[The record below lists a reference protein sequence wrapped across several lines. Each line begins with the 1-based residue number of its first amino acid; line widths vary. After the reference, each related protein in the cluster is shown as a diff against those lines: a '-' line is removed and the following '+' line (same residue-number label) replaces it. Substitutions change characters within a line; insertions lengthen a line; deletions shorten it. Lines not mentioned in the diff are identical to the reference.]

1 MSAASIFKVQ
11 PPTGKP
17 VFITGGKE
25 VFDGYSVH
33 KDVSSLSLSVRV
45 SRLFEFVK
53 KYFQSFFPPAQAT
66 DLEKL
71 SALRERQWLLQT
83 AYFGKEQLLILTHRT
98 PKPDDQDLIG
108 GLVPPPSNSLTSDVQ
123 AAALPVLTP
132 VPAPKPMSRPNVPSS
147 ASSASTAQ
155 LPATPSSSQ
164 VAPTPFPRAK
174 QRLNFDLPDATPAS
188 EHQPSV
194 QKEASSASSAS
205 TAQLPASPSAVPVA
219 QTAGSS
225 STEGLGGPTSVSGK
239 KCAYIASQGRSY
251 YHLTSQKFSHEKH
264 SEAFLAWYQTIDWKE
279 QQVADA
285 STIKPIEI
293 KQISAINGDLADQM
307 YKQIKDIEND
317 PSPNTKSVLIETAEG
332 FAVHFRCVKVEGQI
346 NNLEL
351 LYVPNPL
358 FEAFQPIA
366 TELAC
371 SKSKK
376 GDFYDHRSLVFY
388 STMQQV
394 FNIIKSEIREDK
406 MKEATVYLY

>member
-219 QTAGSS
+219 QTVLVQALPKVLVGQPLFQ
-225 STEGLGGPTSVSGK
+225 EKNVPTLQARDDLTIISPLKNLATKS
-239 KCAYIASQGRSY
+239 IA
-251 YHLTSQKFSHEKH
+251 KH
-264 SEAFLAWYQTIDWKE
+264 SLPG
-279 QQVADA
+279 
-285 STIKPIEI
+285 IK
-293 KQISAINGDLADQM
+293 L
-307 YKQIKDIEND
+307 
-317 PSPNTKSVLIETAEG
+317 LIG
-332 FAVHFRCVKVEGQI
+332 K
-346 NNLEL
+346 NN
-351 LYVPNPL
+351 
-358 FEAFQPIA
+358 
-366 TELAC
+366 
-371 SKSKK
+371 
-376 GDFYDHRSLVFY
+376 RSLMPQPLSQLRSNKFQLL
-388 STMQQV
+388 M
-394 FNIIKSEIREDK
+394 EI
-406 MKEATVYLY
+406 